1 MRTRDNDLRE
11 NAKFLAEMDLNI
23 KTMRDDKLAKKQ
35 KEREEFLAQL
45 DRYRKQAETKKLKRV
60 ALSESIYNEYLSDAL
75 KAIYITALGPISAR
89 GESIAINC
97 VENYIQESN
106 GARSIMRKNAGKTY
120 LLDTVFEAVQ
130 KAHDIELAKAL
141 EEEALLEAEE
151 KKVKDD
157 TKGKEDDVEF
167 DFGMDDENTED
178 FKPADD
184 QPQEG
189 ETSLDTEQPAAD
201 NKEEKKE
208 EPPVDDNAPKE
219 MENGVDTSDAAV
231 DDLVDKTEDDSAA
244 DGELDTDAEDQAEEN
259 QEDQAQGDG
268 LGMDSEAEKA
278 RQDATEDNLSPE
290 EVNSK
295 EDMFK
300 QLDDEDEVHN
310 AIDIIATRIQDAE
323 AEFVRKNADD
333 KQKIE
338 AIVNKLSDRIQAATK
353 DPEEVPMD
361 DFSAQPAQESALLVE
376 RYNLEAARQIK
387 EVYNKRVKSVFEVMV
402 SDISEH
408 ILKTQ
413 ILRED
418 YIEDGKLDM
427 SGIIEDARVTYGFL
441 EFVNTIQLE
450 KVDEKFIKNYLNK
463 NF

>member
-23 KTMRDDKLAKKQ
+23 KKMRDDKLAKEQ
-35 KEREEFLAQL
+35 KEREEFLLQL
-45 DRYRKQAETKKLKRV
+45 DRYRRQEETKKLKKV

-75 KAIYITALGPISAR
+75 KAIYITALGPISNRA
-89 GESIAINC
+89 ESIAINS
-97 VENYIQESN
+97 VDNYIKECN
-106 GARSIMRKNAGKTY
+106 GARAIMKKNAGKTY

-157 TKGKEDDVEF
+157 IKGKEKDAEF
-167 DFGMDDENTED
+167 DFGDDDLEGD
-178 FKPADD
+178 FKPAED
-184 QPQEG
+184 QE
-189 ETSLDTEQPAAD
+189 ETPPEEEAPA
-201 NKEEKKE
+201 E
-208 EPPVDDNAPKE
+208 EPATEAEPEAEPTAPKE
-219 MENGVDTSDAAV
+219 EENGVDTSDAAV
-231 DDLVDKTEDDSAA
+231 DDLVDKTEDDSAV
-244 DGELDTDAEDQAEEN
+244 DGDMDTDAEDAAEEEA
-259 QEDQAQGDG
+259 EDKDQGEG
-268 LGMDSEAEKA
+268 SGMDSEAEKA
-278 RQDATEDNLSPE
+278 RQDAIEDNLSPE

-338 AIVNKLSDRIQAATK
+338 SIVNKLNDRIQAATK
-353 DPEEVPMD
+353 DPEEAPMD
-361 DFSAQPAQESALLVE
+361 DLAAAPAQENALLIE
-376 RYNLEAARQIK
+376 RYNNDAARQIK
-387 EVYNKRVKSVFEVMV
+387 EVYSRRVKSVFEVMV

-413 ILRED
+413 VLRED
-418 YIEDGKLDM
+418 YMEGGRIDM
-427 SGIIEDARVTYGFL
+427 PSIIEDARVTYGFL